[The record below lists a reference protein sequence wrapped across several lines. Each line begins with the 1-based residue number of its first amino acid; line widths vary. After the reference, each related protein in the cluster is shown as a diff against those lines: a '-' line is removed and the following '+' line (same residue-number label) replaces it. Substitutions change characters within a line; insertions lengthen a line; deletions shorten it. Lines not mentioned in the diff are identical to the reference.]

1 VEKWT
6 PRKKKGCGIV
16 LGLNFLEDS
25 YMKKSDYAHLG
36 AKARLEQLQEEI
48 AAIHK
53 AFPGL
58 KHTTPLTASIKRTR
72 SQAQRKAE
80 KRRVKAVSRARKAG
94 K

>member
-1 VEKWT
+1 
-6 PRKKKGCGIV
+6 
-16 LGLNFLEDS
+16 
-25 YMKKSDYAHLG
+25 MKKLDDAHLG

-58 KHTTPLTASIKRTR
+58 KHTTPLTAPARRTA
-72 SQAQRKAE
+72 SKRKAA
-80 KRRVKAVSRARKAG
+80 RRGKAGSKARKAR

>member
-1 VEKWT
+1 
-6 PRKKKGCGIV
+6 
-16 LGLNFLEDS
+16 
-25 YMKKSDYAHLG
+25 MKKSDYAHLG

-58 KHTTPLTASIKRTR
+58 KHTTPLTASKKRTGSR
-72 SQAQRKAE
+72 TQRKR
-80 KRRVKAVSRARKAG
+80 KNRKMKAVSRARKAG

>member
-6 PRKKKGCGIV
+6 PRRKKGCGIV
-16 LGLNFLEDS
+16 LRLNFLEDS

-72 SQAQRKAE
+72 GQAQG
-80 KRRVKAVSRARKAG
+80 KRRPKAVSRARKAG